1 MRQVSPGPHVPW
13 GRALPSPISGGLA
26 FPSQDEPFA
35 HREAFAGAQL
45 QGHGGAGPLQ
55 RRQPGGQVPHRS
67 PSRGCLVWPLQPF
80 HPRAPASPC
89 RGPSLQAPHPSPGPL
104 PNQLPEP
111 RSAATAQA
119 TSAFL
124 RAGAYPSAIPK
135 ALCVR
140 GGGEGGVWEAK
151 PSISRAHPGPGPEVA
166 GWPAQPGLTWRRG

>member
-35 HREAFAGAQL
+35 QREAFTGAQL
-45 QGHGGAGPLQ
+45 QGHGGARPLQ
-55 RRQPGGQVPHRS
+55 QQPGGQVPNRF
-67 PSRGCLVWPLQPF
+67 PSRSCLVWPLQPF

-89 RGPSLQAPHPSPGPL
+89 RGPSLQAPHPLPGTP
-104 PNQLPEP
+104 P
-111 RSAATAQA
+111 RPAPRTPVS
-119 TSAFL
+119 
-124 RAGAYPSAIPK
+124 RYRPGH
-135 ALCVR
+135 LCLLKGRGLSLCHPQGPVCAW
-140 GGGEGGVWEAK
+140 GGGEGGVQEAK